1 MFLIPDF
8 KGHDFFPHNL
18 NLPIMRYKELCF
30 GISVLLM
37 AVSLALI
44 FTKGF
49 NLGVDFKGG
58 SLIEVRAKSGEA
70 DLGEMRSAL
79 SGLGL
84 GSVQI
89 QSVGTTGDVLI
100 RIEQQ
105 EGEEETQQA
114 AAKQVLDTLG
124 DGYDLRRVEI
134 VGPAVSG
141 ELRTAGFMAVIF
153 ACVAIWAYVWFR
165 FEWQF
170 SVGVI
175 VGLIHDA
182 IITAG
187 VFSLFQLQFDLGI
200 VAAFL
205 AMLGYSINDSI
216 VVADRVRENMRKYK
230 KMPLN
235 DLLNL
240 SINETLSRTLLT
252 GLTTLVVL
260 VSLMV
265 FGGEVIRNFVFCIF
279 FGVIVGTYSSV
290 FISSPLIE
298 YLGIRRDTDETA
310 AAKSGTGT
318 GSEAVPPGKAS
329 AKSS

>member
-1 MFLIPDF
+1 MFLVPDF
-8 KGHDFFPHNL
+8 KGHDIFPHHL

-30 GISVLLM
+30 GISILLM
-37 AVSLALI
+37 VISLGLI

-70 DLGEMRSAL
+70 DLSDMRSSLTA
-79 SGLGL
+79 LGL

-89 QSVGTTGDVLI
+89 QNIGAAGDVLI

-105 EGEEETQQA
+105 EGEEEAQQA
-114 AAKQVLDTLG
+114 AAKKVLDSLG
-124 DGYDLRRVEI
+124 DGYELRRVEI

-141 ELRTAGFMAVIF
+141 ELRMTGLIAVIV
-153 ACVAIWAYVWFR
+153 ACIAIWAYVWFR

-170 SVGVI
+170 SVGVL
-175 VGLIHDA
+175 VGLAHDA
-182 IITAG
+182 LITAG

-216 VVADRVRENMRKYK
+216 VVADRIRENMRKYK
-230 KMPLN
+230 KMPLTE
-235 DLLNL
+235 LLNL
-240 SINETLSRTLLT
+240 SINETLSRTVLT
-252 GLTTLVVL
+252 GVTTLVVL
-260 VSLMV
+260 ISLIV
-265 FGGEVIRNFVFCIF
+265 FGGEVIRNFVFCML
-279 FGVIVGTYSSV
+279 FGVIIGTYSSV

-298 YLGIRRDTDETA
+298 YLGIRRDAMDEVP
-310 AAKSGTGT
+310 AKAPAQTS
-318 GSEAVPPGKAS
+318 
-329 AKSS
+329 

>member
-1 MFLIPDF
+1 MFLVPDF
-8 KGHDFFPHNL
+8 KGHDIFPHHL

-30 GISVLLM
+30 GISLLLM
-37 AVSLALI
+37 VISLGLI

-70 DLGEMRSAL
+70 DLSDMRSSLTA
-79 SGLGL
+79 LGL

-89 QSVGTTGDVLI
+89 QNIGAAGDVLI

-105 EGEEETQQA
+105 EGEEEAQQA
-114 AAKQVLDTLG
+114 AAKKVLDTLG
-124 DGYDLRRVEI
+124 DGYELRRVEI

-141 ELRTAGFMAVIF
+141 ELRMTGLIAVIV
-153 ACVAIWAYVWFR
+153 ACIAIWAYVWFR

-170 SVGVI
+170 SVGVL
-175 VGLIHDA
+175 VGLAHDA
-182 IITAG
+182 LITAG

-216 VVADRVRENMRKYK
+216 VVADRIRENMRKYK
-230 KMPLN
+230 KMPLTE
-235 DLLNL
+235 LLNL
-240 SINETLSRTLLT
+240 SINETLSRTVLT
-252 GLTTLVVL
+252 GVTTLVVL
-260 VSLMV
+260 ISLIV
-265 FGGEVIRNFVFCIF
+265 FGGEVIRNFVFCML
-279 FGVIVGTYSSV
+279 FGVIIGTYSSV

-298 YLGIRRDTDETA
+298 YLGIRRDAMDEA
-310 AAKSGTGT
+310 PAKAPAQTS
-318 GSEAVPPGKAS
+318 
-329 AKSS
+329 

>member
-30 GISVLLM
+30 GISILLM
-37 AVSLALI
+37 VISLGLI
-44 FTKGF
+44 FIKGF

-58 SLIEVRAKSGEA
+58 SLIEVRAKAGEA
-70 DLGEMRSAL
+70 DLSGMRSSL
-79 SGLGL
+79 GGLGL

-89 QSVGTTGDVLI
+89 QNIGTAGDVLI

-105 EGEEETQQA
+105 EGEEEAQQA
-114 AAKQVLDTLG
+114 AAKKVLDTLG
-124 DGYDLRRVEI
+124 DGYELRRVEI

-141 ELRTAGFMAVIF
+141 ELRTAGLMAVFF
-153 ACVAIWAYVWFR
+153 ACIAIWAYVWFR

-182 IITAG
+182 LITAG

-235 DLLNL
+235 ELLNV
-240 SINETLSRTLLT
+240 SINETLSRTVLT
-252 GLTTLVVL
+252 GVTTMVVL
-260 VSLMV
+260 ISLFI
-265 FGGEVIRNFVFCIF
+265 FGGEVIRNFVFCML
-279 FGVIVGTYSSV
+279 FGVVIGTYSSV

-298 YLGIRRDTDETA
+298 YLGIRRDAMDDVVPAKAGAVGA
-310 AAKSGTGT
+310 AP
-318 GSEAVPPGKAS
+318 EGKAS
-329 AKSS
+329 AKS